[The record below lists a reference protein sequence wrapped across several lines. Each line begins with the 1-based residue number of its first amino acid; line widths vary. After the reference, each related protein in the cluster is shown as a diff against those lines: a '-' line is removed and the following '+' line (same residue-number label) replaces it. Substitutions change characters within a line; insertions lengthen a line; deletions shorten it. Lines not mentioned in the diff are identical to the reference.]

1 MCNLKS
7 NKNLKEMLEY
17 KKQLKDL
24 NFSNCKFILFPSF
37 VYLSL
42 FYDAKFLLGSQ
53 NISKYKE
60 GSHTGEV
67 LASQLKSLKV
77 SYTLINHTE
86 THEKHKNII
95 KKIQNATLEKIKV
108 VLCFGEK
115 SENQDAIPL
124 LKNDLKEIFNQLEKK
139 EQLNIILAY
148 EPSYAINNLN
158 KVNPIKIENIVYQ
171 IKQFILETY
180 SIQIQIV
187 YGGSVNPINFLDLAK
202 IDKIDGFLLGNS
214 ANNPKNI
221 EKIIETI

>member
-7 NKNLKEMLEY
+7 NKSLKEMLEY
-17 KKQLKDL
+17 KKQLNKL
-24 NFSNCKFILFPSF
+24 NFSNCEFILFPSF

-53 NISKYKE
+53 NLSKYKE
-60 GSHTGEV
+60 GSHTGEI

-77 SYTLINHTE
+77 SYTVINHTE

-95 KKIQNATLEKIKV
+95 KKIQNATNEKIKV

-124 LKNDLKEIFNQLEKK
+124 LKNDLIEIFDQLNWK
-139 EQLNIILAY
+139 EQQNIILAY
-148 EPSYAINNLN
+148 EPSYAINSSRSLSST
-158 KVNPIKIENIVYQ
+158 KIENIVSQ
-171 IKQFILETY
+171 IKNFILENY
-180 SIQIQIV
+180 AIEIEIV
-187 YGGSVNPINFLDLAK
+187 YGGSVNPLNIVDLAK

>member
-24 NFSNCKFILFPSF
+24 NFSNCEFILFPSF

-148 EPSYAINNLN
+148 EPSYAINRECTVNIEKIG
-158 KVNPIKIENIVYQ
+158 KVINEIKDYIYENYTIVIEI
-171 IKQFILETY
+171 I
-180 SIQIQIV
+180 
-187 YGGSVNPINFLDLAK
+187 YGGSINPINILDIAK
-202 IDKIDGFLLGNS
+202 IDKIDGFLLGNC